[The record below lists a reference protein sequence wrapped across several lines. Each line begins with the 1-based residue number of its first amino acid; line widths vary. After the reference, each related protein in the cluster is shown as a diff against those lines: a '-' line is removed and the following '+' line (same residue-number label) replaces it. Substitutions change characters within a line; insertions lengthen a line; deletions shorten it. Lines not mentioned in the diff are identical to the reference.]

1 MLRLFLFGRIS
12 RMLKKIFR
20 LTLKFSLL
28 AAGFVLMLTLLP
40 RLITAL
46 YASTRIDSIVEAP
59 PKPVAIIFGAGLTRD
74 GRATRVLRDRVE
86 TGARLYF
93 AGKVEK
99 LLMSG
104 DNSNVDYNEPQAMK
118 EYALQLGVP
127 EDAIVLD
134 FAGRRTY
141 DTCYRASEIFGVD
154 EAILVTQSFHLPRAL
169 YICNQLG
176 IEASGVAAENHYFL
190 KRSRAYWN
198 LRELIATPVALWE
211 VHISQPTPVLGHPEP
226 IFGEKTPINPSGSE
240 L

>member
-1 MLRLFLFGRIS
+1 MLRLYFFGRILHMFKNILNFVFAAVGLGALILTIPRIVTALHAS
-12 RMLKKIFR
+12 TKIDA
-20 LTLKFSLL
+20 LGDT
-28 AAGFVLMLTLLP
+28 LP
-40 RLITAL
+40 R
-46 YASTRIDSIVEAP
+46 
-59 PKPVAIIFGAGLTRD
+59 PVAIVFGAGLTRS
-74 GRATRVLRDRVE
+74 GTPTRVLRDRVE
-86 TGARLYF
+86 TAAHLYF

-104 DNSNVDYNEPQAMK
+104 DNSFVDYNEPQAMK
-118 EYALQLGVP
+118 DYALSLGVP

-141 DTCYRASEIFGVD
+141 DTCFRAREIFQIE

-176 IEASGVAAENHYFL
+176 LNATGVAAQNHYFL
-190 KRSRAYWN
+190 KRSRAFWN

-211 VHISQPTPVLGHPEP
+211 VHISQPLPVLGDPEP
-226 IFGEKTPINPSGSE
+226 IFSSENPLNPSGGE